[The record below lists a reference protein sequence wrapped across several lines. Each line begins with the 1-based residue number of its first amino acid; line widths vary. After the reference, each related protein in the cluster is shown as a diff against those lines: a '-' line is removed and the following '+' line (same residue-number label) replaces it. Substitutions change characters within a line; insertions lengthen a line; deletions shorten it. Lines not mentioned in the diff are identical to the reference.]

1 MAQSPSI
8 NRPLQRF
15 EVRSAD
21 ALLEILDSGNVGLWE
36 WNVQTGDNLVTPAW
50 AAQLGYTMEA
60 VAPVNFA
67 TFINLIHEH
76 DRQQVET
83 SVQAHLA
90 GDAKVYQATFR
101 MRRKDDSWAW
111 IEARGQVTAWTAE
124 GEPLLMAGT
133 HLDISNLKAIE
144 EELRNRSNTDA
155 MTGWFNRAHFL
166 DAGNVTVSRALRQK
180 SRLALVMFDIDHFKS
195 VNDRFGHA
203 MGDQVIETITS
214 RIADKLRKID
224 VPARMGGE
232 EFAILLDGAAL
243 GDARRI
249 AEVLR
254 QSIESTEFT
263 PAQGSAFNVTAS
275 FGVTM
280 IDDHKDSIESML
292 SRADS
297 ALYQAKAYGRNRTEL
312 A

>member
-1 MAQSPSI
+1 MAQSSPI
-8 NRPLQRF
+8 NCPLERF

-60 VAPVNFA
+60 IAPVTFK
-67 TFINLIHEH
+67 TFIELIHKH

-83 SVQAHLA
+83 LVQAHLG
-90 GDAKVYQATFR
+90 GDTKVYQAIFR
-101 MRRKDDSWAW
+101 MRRKDNSWAW
-111 IEARGQVTAWTAE
+111 IEARGQVTEWTAD
-124 GEPLLMAGT
+124 GEPLLMSGT
-133 HLDISNLKAIE
+133 HLDISNLKAVE
-144 EELRNRSNTDA
+144 EELRNHSTIDA

-166 DAGNVTVSRALRQK
+166 DAGNVTVSRALRQQ
-180 SRLALVMFDIDHFKS
+180 SRLALVMFDIDHFKA

-203 MGDQVIETITS
+203 VGDQVIKTITNQV
-214 RIADKLRKID
+214 AEKLRKID
-224 VPARMGGE
+224 IPARMGGE
-232 EFAILLDGAAL
+232 EFAVLLDGAAL

-254 QSIESTEFT
+254 QSIASIEFT
-263 PAQGSAFNVTAS
+263 SAQGSVFNVTAS

-280 IDDHKDSIESML
+280 VDDHKDSIESML

>member
-1 MAQSPSI
+1 MAQSSTI
-8 NRPLQRF
+8 NRPFQRF
-15 EVRSAD
+15 EACSAD
-21 ALLEILDSGNVGLWE
+21 ALLEILDSGNVGLWQ

-50 AAQLGYTMEA
+50 VAQLGYTMETF
-60 VAPVNFA
+60 APVHFD
-67 TFINLIHEH
+67 TFIDLIHED
-76 DRQQVET
+76 DRQHVET
-83 SVQAHLA
+83 AVQAHLA
-90 GDAKVYQATFR
+90 GHVRIYQATFR
-101 MRRKDDSWAW
+101 MRRKDNSWAW
-111 IEARGQVTAWTAE
+111 IEARGKVTARTVD
-124 GEPLLMAGT
+124 GEALQMSGT
-133 HLDISNLKAIE
+133 HLDISELKAIE

-166 DAGNVTVSRALRQK
+166 DAGSVSVSRALRQQ
-180 SRLALVMFDIDHFKS
+180 SRLALLMFDIDHFKS

-203 MGDQVIETITS
+203 MGDQVIETIASKTS
-214 RIADKLRKID
+214 DKLRKID
-224 VPARMGGE
+224 IPARMGGE

-243 GDARRI
+243 GDARKI

-263 PAQGSAFNVTAS
+263 SLQGQAFKVTAS

-280 IDDHKDSIESML
+280 IDDHKDSIELML